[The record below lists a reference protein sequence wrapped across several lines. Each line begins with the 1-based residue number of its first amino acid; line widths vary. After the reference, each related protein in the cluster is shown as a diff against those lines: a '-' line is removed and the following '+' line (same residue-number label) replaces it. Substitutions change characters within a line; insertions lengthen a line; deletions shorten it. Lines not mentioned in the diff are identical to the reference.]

1 MKKTAIRKLVKT
13 SIACFFVIFIA
24 LGNIP
29 LNAQQNTTGLSQ
41 DEARELWEQRQF
53 EVEDLY
59 MQGELEE
66 ALRLAAEASG
76 LSVKAYGATDPNTF
90 NSRLTEALLMA
101 EMG

>member
-24 LGNIP
+24 LGNIS
-29 LNAQQNTTGLSQ
+29 LKAQQSATGLSQ

-59 MQGELEE
+59 MQGEL
-66 ALRLAAEASG
+66 RRS
-76 LSVKAYGATDPNTF
+76 
-90 NSRLTEALLMA
+90 TEACCGSVRTFRQSLWGNRSQHL
-101 EMG
+101 